1 MRFPGYCH
9 YGFVTI
15 VDEEQLPACIVKT
28 RKQAESAKKPG
39 KVPHAPKY
47 APDRPLLTGPGRI
60 ECGA

>member
-15 VDEEQLPACIVKT
+15 VDEERLPARIVKT
-28 RKQAESAKKPG
+28 RKQAESAKKFG
-39 KVPHAPKY
+39 KVPRAPKY
-47 APDRPLLTGPGRI
+47 APGRPLRMRAGRI